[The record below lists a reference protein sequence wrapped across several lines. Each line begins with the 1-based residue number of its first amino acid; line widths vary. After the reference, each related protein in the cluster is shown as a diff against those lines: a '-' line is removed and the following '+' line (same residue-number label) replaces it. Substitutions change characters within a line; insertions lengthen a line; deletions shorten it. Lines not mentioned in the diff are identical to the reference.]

1 MAFISSLA
9 RDFYDLPLPAFVFLA
24 GLLSLLVGSF
34 LNVVI
39 VRLPIMM
46 DRQERLFVLQAS
58 EQAIPDDLQGRY
70 TLYTPASHC
79 PQCKASVQWWM
90 NIPVLSYLML
100 KGRCA
105 GCQLPISFQYP
116 LVEILTCAAG
126 VFAAL
131 AFGVTGKACAIMA
144 LLWVLIALTVIDLR
158 TQLLPDVLTLPLMWA
173 GLLVNTQATVV
184 PLSSAVWGAVVGY
197 MSLWSIY
204 QLFKLITGKEG
215 MGYGDFK
222 LLAAL
227 GAWLGVGMILPIV
240 LFASLTGSVLGVAM
254 ILSKRLQPEV
264 PIAFGPYLA
273 AGGMLAVFCGERAVS
288 WYLGL
293 MKISP

>member
-1 MAFISSLA
+1 MDFLSNWVQ
-9 RDFYDLPLPAFVFLA
+9 DFYALPLPAFVVMVGIL
-24 GLLSLLVGSF
+24 GLLIGSF

-39 VRLPIMM
+39 VRLPTMM
-46 DRQERLFVLQAS
+46 HREERLFVLQAT
-58 EQAIPDDLQGRY
+58 EQAIPSDLQGRY

-79 PQCKASVQWWM
+79 PQCKAAVQWWM
-90 NIPVLSYLML
+90 NIPVLSYVML
-100 KGRCA
+100 KGRCH
-105 GCQLPISFQYP
+105 GCQLPISWQYP
-116 LVEILTCAAG
+116 VVEIASCLAA
-126 VFAAL
+126 VVAAIS
-131 AFGVTGKACAIMA
+131 FGVTGKACAIIV
-144 LLWVLIALTVIDLR
+144 LLWVLITLTVIDLR
-158 TQLLPDVLTLPLMWA
+158 TQLLPDILTLPLLWA
-173 GLLVNTQATVV
+173 GLLVNTQATIV
-184 PLSSAVWGAVVGY
+184 PLTSAVLGTVVGY

-240 LFASLTGSVLGVAM
+240 LFASLTGSVLGIAM
-254 ILSKRLQPEV
+254 ILIKRLQPEI

-273 AGGMLAVFCGERAVS
+273 AGGVLAVFYGEQLMT

-293 MKISP
+293 MQV

>member
-1 MAFISSLA
+1 MAFLSSLA
-9 RDFYDLPLPAFVFLA
+9 RDFYDLPLSAFVFLA
-24 GLLSLLVGSF
+24 GLIGLLVGSF

-46 DRQERLFVLQAS
+46 AREERLFVLQAS
-58 EQAIPDDLQGRY
+58 QQAIPDDLQGRY

-90 NIPVLSYLML
+90 NIPLLSYAIL

-105 GCQLPISFQYP
+105 GCQLPISWQYP
-116 LVEILTCAAG
+116 LVELLVCVASA
-126 VFAAL
+126 FAAFS
-131 AFGVTGKACAIMA
+131 FGVTGKACAIIV
-144 LLWVLIALTVIDLR
+144 LLWVLITLTVIDLR
-158 TQLLPDVLTLPLMWA
+158 TQLLPDVLTLPLMWV
-173 GLLVNTQATVV
+173 GLLVNTQATIV

-197 MSLWSIY
+197 MSLWTIY
-204 QLFKLITGKEG
+204 QLFKLLTGKEG

-264 PIAFGPYLA
+264 PIPFGPYLA
-273 AGGMLAVFCGERAVS
+273 AGGMLAVFYGERAVN
-288 WYLGL
+288 WYMGL
-293 MKISP
+293 MKV

>member
-1 MAFISSLA
+1 MAFLSSLA
-9 RDFYDLPLPAFVFLA
+9 RDFYDLPLSAFVFLA
-24 GLLSLLVGSF
+24 GLIGLLVGSF

-46 DRQERLFVLQAS
+46 AREERLFVLQAS
-58 EQAIPDDLQGRY
+58 QQAIPDDLQGRY

-79 PQCKASVQWWM
+79 PQCKAAVQWWM
-90 NIPVLSYLML
+90 NIPLLSYAIL

-105 GCQLPISFQYP
+105 GCQLPISWQYP
-116 LVEILTCAAG
+116 LVELLVCVASA
-126 VFAAL
+126 FAAFS
-131 AFGVTGKACAIMA
+131 FGVTGKACAIIV
-144 LLWVLIALTVIDLR
+144 LLWVLITLTVIDLR

-173 GLLVNTQATVV
+173 GLLVNTQATIV

-197 MSLWSIY
+197 MSLWTIY
-204 QLFKLITGKEG
+204 QLFKLLTGKEG

-264 PIAFGPYLA
+264 PIPFGPYLA
-273 AGGMLAVFCGERAVS
+273 AGGMLAVFYGERAVN
-288 WYLGL
+288 WYMGL
-293 MKISP
+293 MKV

>member
-1 MAFISSLA
+1 MEFLANVASAFYEWPLPVFAFI
-9 RDFYDLPLPAFVFLA
+9 A
-24 GLLSLLVGSF
+24 GLFGLLVGSF

-39 VRLPIMM
+39 VRLPTMM
-46 DRQERLFVLQAS
+46 ERQERLFVLQAS
-58 EQAIPDDLQGRY
+58 EQAIPDDLQGKY
-70 TLYTPASHC
+70 TLYSPASHC
-79 PQCKASVQWWM
+79 PQCKAPVRWWM
-90 NIPVLSYLML
+90 NIPVLSFAVL
-100 KGRCA
+100 KGRC
-105 GCQLPISFQYP
+105 GSCKLPISWQYP
-116 LVEILTCAAG
+116 LVELLACAAG
-126 VFAAL
+126 VVATL
-131 AFGVTGKACAIMA
+131 AFGVTGKAVAMVG
-144 LLWVLIALTVIDLR
+144 LLWVLLTLTVIDLR

-173 GLLVNTQATVV
+173 GLLVNTQTTIV

-204 QLFKLITGKEG
+204 QLFKAITGKEG

-240 LFASLTGSVLGVAM
+240 LFASLAGSVLGITM
-254 ILSKRLQPEV
+254 IASKRLQAEV

-273 AGGMLAVFCGERAVS
+273 VGGVLAMFYGERAVS

-293 MKISP
+293 MQV